1 MLSMVGDTDLVGVTS
16 LHGSHEIR
24 VVPLVGFGGRLRTH
38 TCAWTVYPPP
48 SVGLGESTVTAK
60 CWKVAVCF
68 IARRAPLG
76 VSGVGGGDAV
86 TVAVTVTGDGADTV
100 AVTVGV
106 ELVEGEAIA
115 GVVIVA
121 AGRVGVGSS

>member
-1 MLSMVGDTDLVGVTS
+1 MESMVGDTDLVGVTS
-16 LHGSHEIR
+16 FHGSHGIR
-24 VVPLVGFGGRLRTH
+24 VVPLVGLGGRLRTH

-68 IARRAPLG
+68 IARRAPVG
-76 VSGVGGGDAV
+76 VRGVEGGDAV
-86 TVAVTVTGDGADTV
+86 TVVVTVTGDGADTV

-106 ELVEGEAIA
+106 ELVE
-115 GVVIVA
+115 
-121 AGRVGVGSS
+121 

>member
-1 MLSMVGDTDLVGVTS
+1 
-16 LHGSHEIR
+16 
-24 VVPLVGFGGRLRTH
+24 
-38 TCAWTVYPPP
+38 
-48 SVGLGESTVTAK
+48 
-60 CWKVAVCF
+60 
-68 IARRAPLG
+68 LG